1 MAGKELTFKLVM
13 NADTRNFTQNLQQ
26 GSDAARAMFD
36 RIRQESERARQ
47 SVQMG
52 REVGEL
58 VQQFHN
64 ATTELNRVSDASQLS
79 ADNLRQMGE
88 YGQQA
93 ISQLQTKLV
102 DARLELNRLSATN
115 ATPQDIERARQ
126 RVQELETGIR
136 QTTTAVDAYQNA
148 AREALGTSPI
158 PTRFQQ
164 DVGNLV
170 NQLDSVRQG
179 IDANGDSATRTRAEL
194 EQMSRNAT
202 TQLQGYE
209 SALEDARLNL
219 NRLSATNATPQDIER
234 ARQRVQ
240 ELETGVDQVR
250 TALNGYQNAA
260 RIANNEVAEGSG
272 RVSSAVNGVGGAW
285 NKVAGIAA
293 ALGIGISVAEL
304 AKIADNF
311 QNISAQIRL
320 VSDSS
325 EEFHSALEGVRVI
338 ATQTTTSLESTAN
351 LYARISQAGKDLG
364 VTQEQAL
371 EVTRAIN
378 QSIQISGG
386 SAASAD
392 AAITQ
397 MIQALQSGVLRGEEF
412 NSMMEQAPRLTTAL
426 ADSLGVTKG
435 ELRAMAGEGKI
446 SSEVLINAIREQSAV
461 IAEEYTK
468 IPTTI
473 AGAIGN
479 VKTNFTMLV
488 GEIDSANAASQGI
501 VQTLLYLSDN
511 LDVLMTLFN
520 DVTQGVAYFSDRLN
534 SADPSTIDAV
544 KNAVVAAYDAIKTLI
559 STVVEVGDVINDVFY
574 TGLDVLFGWSGV
586 ISGDATESVNGLA
599 VVINVVSVAIGALSD
614 GVKAIGIGFKG
625 LVGLMYDLAAAATY
639 YAKVFTWGDVR
650 AKLDADYKILTE
662 QRDKYYAEAKK
673 DLEGFNSEVVKA
685 IDESTLNAE
694 QANQKKIASNKETL
708 ATILADEAKANKD
721 AEANSKRRT
730 ELDAQLAKAR
740 AENNDEVTR
749 QIVERIKKLDNFED
763 EAAKSN
769 IKRNKDKLKAG
780 EALATALMAA
790 NQGILTDL
798 AKEDLLRDGIIAKIN
813 EQGNLEV
820 STYED
825 TAKLNTDRLAKI
837 QELSL
842 EQDGLISK
850 RVSSESEAG
859 QAIVQNDADVAAMR
873 VQLNKQAL
881 DAKQAD
887 DFEAFSKAQIALDNL
902 GKADAQANQQRT
914 DQHKQANDAIHQIDA
929 ASFSDFKANT
939 DEQVRLSGIAEKAK
953 QANDFETFASAKLQ
967 MDGLT
972 SAQEQANNQL
982 NQSDLSNLEKK
993 EEITRKKVELAQQII
1008 DSTDG
1013 VITAEQKLQFEA
1025 QGLTIEYDK
1034 MGKAVVQKV
1043 TTFSD
1048 AAKALGVNVSQAL
1061 NLVSA
1066 EFTKSGDSVDVFVA
1080 GLQEMGATGEQAA
1093 NATYQA
1099 WEKWAEQAKSP
1110 AEIEAAK
1117 AKLLEFEKQGVFS
1130 AKQVE
1135 MGMRYLDEVNGK
1147 LPANISEV
1155 EKAYKLLGITSREE
1169 ANKMAAAQMR
1179 AFDVMQKSGTAS
1191 TEQMKKAL
1199 INMADKIYASGDAAK
1214 IAAYESKLAYYGLS
1228 SEIDSTGKASV
1239 KAMDEWTKSNDRVRD
1254 SAHGI
1259 GDGYRNAGNI
1269 AREEAKSAEQAWADA
1284 VDAASA
1290 QFDAEMKRQGQSLSK
1305 GIYNYNSY
1313 SKADVVSQLKSKG
1326 YDDKEAE
1333 KLAGTIWSKAM
1344 EADRDAK
1351 AEGMGKGGNPALNRL
1366 IEQEFNNAASKGLT
1380 TQHGTNKINDLL
1392 RQMSSNNLVSTG
1404 STSKAPAVDVNS
1416 LAPQVSAPVP
1426 STTATPTS
1434 RTVQNNISING
1445 KTISIPVAEE
1455 NQGNFNDFLSEL
1467 EMLKKGM

>member
-1 MAGKELTFKLVM
+1 MSKNLTFKLVM
-13 NADTRNFTQNLQQ
+13 NADTKNFTQNLQQ

-194 EQMSRNAT
+194 EQMSSNAT

-209 SALEDARLNL
+209 SALDDARLNL

-240 ELETGVDQVR
+240 ELETGVNQVR
-250 TALNGYQNAA
+250 TALNGYQDAA
-260 RIANNEVAEGSG
+260 RIANNEVAEGSN
-272 RVSSAVNGVGGAW
+272 RVSSTINGVGGAW

-473 AGAIGN
+473 GGAIGN

-544 KNAVVAAYDAIKTLI
+544 KNAVVTAYDAIKTLI
-559 STVVEVGDVINDVFY
+559 STVVDVGDVINDVFY

-586 ISGDATESVNGLA
+586 VSGDATESVNGLA

-625 LVGLMYDLAAAATY
+625 LVGLMYDLAAAATWW
-639 YAKVFTWGDVR
+639 AKIPTSGDLR
-650 AKLDADYKILTE
+650 AKLDADYEILSK
-662 QRDKYYAEAKK
+662 QRDKYYAEAENDINEFQSKTQ
-673 DLEGFNSEVVKA
+673 KA

-708 ATILADEAKANKD
+708 AKILIDEVQATKDIKQNAKQQIELQ
-721 AEANSKRRT
+721 AE
-730 ELDAQLAKAR
+730 LAKAKTEKN
-740 AENNDEVTR
+740 AEAVR
-749 QIVERIKKLDNFED
+749 QIVGEIRKLEEAED
-763 EAAKSN
+763 ASAKSSE
-769 IKRNKDKLKAG
+769 KRNKDKLKAG
-780 EALATALMAA
+780 EALAAASMAA
-790 NQGILTDL
+790 NQGVLTDL
-798 AKEDLLRDGIIAKIN
+798 AKEDLLRQGIIAKVN

-820 STYED
+820 KAYED
-825 TAKLNTDRLAKI
+825 VEKLNAGRLAKI
-837 QELSL
+837 QALQL
-842 EQDGLISK
+842 EQDGLTSK
-850 RVSSESEAG
+850 RVVSEKEAG
-859 QAIVQNDADVAAMR
+859 QAIVQNDTDVAAMR

-887 DFEAFSKAQIALDNL
+887 DFDAFSKAQIALDNL

-914 DQHKQANDAIHQIDA
+914 DQHKQSNDAIHQIDA

-967 MDGLT
+967 IDGLT
-972 SAQEQANNQL
+972 VAQEQANNQL

-1066 EFTKSGDSVDVFVA
+1066 EFTKSGDSVDVFVS

-1099 WEKWAEQAKSP
+1099 WIKWLETAKSQ
-1110 AEIEAAK
+1110 AEIDVAK
-1117 AKLLEFEKQGVFS
+1117 AKLQEFGNQGQVS
-1130 AKQVE
+1130 TSQVE
-1135 MGMRYLDEVNGK
+1135 QGLIAIKLQAKELPDDIDPVTESFKRLGIETKENLKLAAQRALMDFINVRDSGK
-1147 LPANISEV
+1147 ATAEGV
-1155 EKAYKLLGITSREE
+1155 QKAYEKA
-1169 ANKMAAAQMR
+1169 AQAAA
-1179 AFDVMQKSGTAS
+1179 V
-1191 TEQMKKAL
+1191 
-1199 INMADKIYASGDAAK
+1199 SGDAGVISATN
-1214 IAAYESKLAYYGLS
+1214 AANAGRNLEIQ
-1228 SEIDSTGKASV
+1228 IDSTGKASV
-1239 KAMDEWTKSNDRVRD
+1239 KSMDDLGAAVTR
-1254 SAHGI
+1254 
-1259 GDGYRNAGNI
+1259 AGNSFKNI
-1269 AREEAKSAEQAWADA
+1269 EDGARSAGNVVREEAKSASDAWQDA
-1284 VDAASA
+1284 VKASSDK
-1290 QFDAEMKRQGQSLSK
+1290 FRAEMKRQGESLSN
-1305 GIYNYNSY
+1305 GIYNYSSY
-1313 SKADVVSQLKSKG
+1313 SKADVLSQLKSKG
-1326 YDDKEAE
+1326 YSDKEAE

-1392 RQMSSNNLVSTG
+1392 RQMSGNNLVSTG

-1416 LAPQVSAPVP
+1416 LAPNVNINTPAPNTSSDPQNTTRIELVLGNKTASVSGNQASVSALE
-1426 STTATPTS
+1426 
-1434 RTVQNNISING
+1434 SII
-1445 KTISIPVAEE
+1445 K
-1455 NQGNFNDFLSEL
+1455 EL
-1467 EMLKKGM
+1467 EVMKKSS

>member
-13 NADTRNFTQNLQQ
+13 NADTKNFTQNLQQ
-26 GSDAARAMFD
+26 SSDAAKAMFD

-93 ISQLQTKLV
+93 ITQLQTKLV

-136 QTTTAVDAYQNA
+136 QTTTAVDAYQDA

-194 EQMSRNAT
+194 EQMSSNAT

-209 SALEDARLNL
+209 SALNDARLNL

-240 ELETGVDQVR
+240 ELETGVNQVR
-250 TALNGYQNAA
+250 TALNGYQDAA
-260 RIANNEVAEGSG
+260 RIANNEVAEGSN

-293 ALGIGISVAEL
+293 ALGIGISIAEL

-446 SSEVLINAIREQSAV
+446 SSEVLINAIRDQSAV

-473 AGAIGN
+473 GGAIGN

-544 KNAVVAAYDAIKTLI
+544 KNAVVTAYDAIKTLI
-559 STVVEVGDVINDVFY
+559 STIVDAGDVINDVFF

-614 GVKAIGIGFKG
+614 GVNAIGIGFKG

-650 AKLDADYKILTE
+650 AKLDADYELLKA

-740 AENNDEVTR
+740 AENNTEVVR
-749 QIVERIKKLDNFED
+749 QTLEEIKKLEEAED
-763 EAAKSN
+763 ASAKSSE
-769 IKRNKDKLKAG
+769 KRNKDKLKAG
-780 EALATALMAA
+780 EALATASMAA
-790 NQGILTDL
+790 NQGVLTDL

-820 STYED
+820 SAYED

-842 EQDGLISK
+842 EQDKLVRK
-850 RVSSESEAG
+850 RVSSESETG
-859 QAIVQNDADVAAMR
+859 QAIVQNDTDVAAMR

-887 DFEAFSKAQIALDNL
+887 DFDAFSKAQIALDNL

-914 DQHKQANDAIHQIDA
+914 DQHKQSNDAIHQIDA
-929 ASFSDFKANT
+929 ASFSDFKVNT

-967 MDGLT
+967 IDGLT

-1117 AKLLEFEKQGVFS
+1117 AKMLEFEKQGVFS

-1191 TEQMKKAL
+1191 TEQMRKAL

-1239 KAMDEWTKSNDRVRD
+1239 KAMDEWTKSNDRVRN
-1254 SAHGI
+1254 SAESI
-1259 GDGYRNAGNI
+1259 GDGYRHAGSI
-1269 AREEAKSAEQAWADA
+1269 AREEAKSAEQAWSDA

-1333 KLAGTIWSKAM
+1333 KLAGSIWSKAM

-1416 LAPQVSAPVP
+1416 LAPQVSTPVP
-1426 STTATPTS
+1426 STPENVTTKNSRIELVSGNKTATLTGS
-1434 RTVQNNISING
+1434 QQDVDTM
-1445 KTISIPVAEE
+1445 EE
-1455 NQGNFNDFLSEL
+1455 IMREF
-1467 EMLKKGM
+1467 EMLKRSS

>member
-13 NADTRNFTQNLQQ
+13 NADTKNFTQNLQQ
-26 GSDAARAMFD
+26 GSDAAKAMFD

-93 ISQLQTKLV
+93 IVQLQTKLV

-209 SALEDARLNL
+209 SALDDARLNL

-234 ARQRVQ
+234 ARHRVQ
-240 ELETGVDQVR
+240 DLETGVDQVR

-260 RIANNEVAEGSG
+260 RIANNEVAEGSN
-272 RVSSAVNGVGGAW
+272 RVSGAVNGVGGAW

-293 ALGIGISVAEL
+293 ALGIGVSIAEL

-351 LYARISQAGKDLG
+351 LYARISQAGNDLG
-364 VTQEQAL
+364 VTQQQAL

-520 DVTQGVAYFSDRLN
+520 DATQGIAYFSDRLN

-544 KNAVVAAYDAIKTLI
+544 KNAVVTAYDAIKTLI
-559 STVVEVGDVINDVFY
+559 STVVDIGDVINDVFF

-586 ISGDATESVNGLA
+586 VSGDATESVNGLA

-614 GVKAIGIGFKG
+614 GVKVIGIGFKG

-650 AKLDADYKILTE
+650 AKLDADYELLSK
-662 QRDKYYAEAKK
+662 QRDKYYAEAEK
-673 DLEGFNSEVVKA
+673 DINEFQSKTQKA

-721 AEANSKRRT
+721 AEANSKRRI

-780 EALATALMAA
+780 EALAAALMAA
-790 NQGILTDL
+790 NQGVLTDL
-798 AKEDLLRDGIIAKIN
+798 VKEDLLRQGIIAKVN
-813 EQGNLEV
+813 EQGDLEV
-820 STYED
+820 SAYED

-842 EQDGLISK
+842 EQDKLTSK

-859 QAIVQNDADVAAMR
+859 QAIVQNDTDVAAMR

-881 DAKQAD
+881 DAKQVD
-887 DFEAFSKAQIALDNL
+887 DFDAFSKAQIALDNL
-902 GKADAQANQQRT
+902 SKADAQANQQRT

-967 MDGLT
+967 IDGLT

-982 NQSDLSNLEKK
+982 NQSDLSSLEKK

-1043 TTFSD
+1043 ITFSG

-1061 NLVSA
+1061 NLIST
-1066 EFTKSGDSVDVFVA
+1066 EFIKSGDNVDVFVA

-1099 WEKWAEQAKSP
+1099 WQKWIEGAKSQ
-1110 AEIEAAK
+1110 AELDAAK
-1117 AKLLEFEKQGVFS
+1117 VKLQSFGDQGKLS
-1130 AKQVE
+1130 TAQVE
-1135 MGMRYLDEVNGK
+1135 MGLQAIKRASQE
-1147 LPANISEV
+1147 LPDALSPAE
-1155 EKAYKLLGITSREE
+1155 EAMKRLGIQSKEQLKLAATNALTDLDAVVKSGE
-1169 ANKMAAAQMR
+1169 ATQEGLQQAYEKTIRLAQASGNAQLIAAA
-1179 AFDVMQKSGTAS
+1179 
-1191 TEQMKKAL
+1191 
-1199 INMADKIYASGDAAK
+1199 NAK
-1214 IAAYESKLAYYGLS
+1214 AAYLGL
-1228 SEIDSTGKASV
+1228 EVQLDATGKATVSKLGEIEQAAQATQRSV
-1239 KAMDEWTKSNDRVRD
+1239 SQISQPVSRDQPEIAPEQKSNDDYWDNFKERMKARTD
-1254 SAHGI
+1254 AANARSQAQRSGGRSIGGGSTFNNNSEYAQPIPSAPDAPMIAGSFDIQGI
-1259 GDGYRNAGNI
+1259 ETMQPTEKKVLELVSGG
-1269 AREEAKSAEQAWADA
+1269 KSANLEGTPEA
-1284 VDAASA
+1284 VDTVD
-1290 QFDAEMKRQGQSLSK
+1290 QMLR
-1305 GIYNYNSY
+1305 
-1313 SKADVVSQLKSKG
+1313 
-1326 YDDKEAE
+1326 
-1333 KLAGTIWSKAM
+1333 
-1344 EADRDAK
+1344 
-1351 AEGMGKGGNPALNRL
+1351 
-1366 IEQEFNNAASKGLT
+1366 EF
-1380 TQHGTNKINDLL
+1380 
-1392 RQMSSNNLVSTG
+1392 
-1404 STSKAPAVDVNS
+1404 
-1416 LAPQVSAPVP
+1416 
-1426 STTATPTS
+1426 
-1434 RTVQNNISING
+1434 
-1445 KTISIPVAEE
+1445 
-1455 NQGNFNDFLSEL
+1455 
-1467 EMLKKGM
+1467 EMLKRGM

>member
-13 NADTRNFTQNLQQ
+13 NADTKNFTQNLQQ
-26 GSDAARAMFD
+26 SSDAAKAMFD

-126 RVQELETGIR
+126 RVQELEIGIR

-209 SALEDARLNL
+209 SALDDARLNL

-364 VTQEQAL
+364 VTQQQAL

-473 AGAIGN
+473 GGAIGN

-544 KNAVVAAYDAIKTLI
+544 KNAVVTAYDAIKTLI
-559 STVVEVGDVINDVFY
+559 STIVDVGDVISDVFL

-586 ISGDATESVNGLA
+586 VSGDATESVNGLA
-599 VVINVVSVAIGALSD
+599 VVINIVSVAIGALSD
-614 GVKAIGIGFKG
+614 GVKVIGIGFKG

-650 AKLDADYKILTE
+650 AKLDADYELLKA

-685 IDESTLNAE
+685 TDKSTLNAE
-694 QANQKKIASNKETL
+694 QANQKKITSNKETL

-730 ELDAQLAKAR
+730 ELDVQLAKAR
-740 AENNDEVTR
+740 TENNAEVVR
-749 QIVERIKKLDNFED
+749 QTLGEIKKLEEAED
-763 EAAKSN
+763 ASAKSSE
-769 IKRNKDKLKAG
+769 KRNKDKLKAG
-780 EALATALMAA
+780 EALATASMAA
-790 NQGILTDL
+790 NQGVLTDL
-798 AKEDLLRDGIIAKIN
+798 AKEDLLRQGIIAKVN
-813 EQGNLEV
+813 EQGDLEV
-820 STYED
+820 SAYED

-842 EQDGLISK
+842 EQDKLTSK

-859 QAIVQNDADVAAMR
+859 QAIVQNDTDVAAMR

-887 DFEAFSKAQIALDNL
+887 DFDAFSKAQIALDNL

-967 MDGLT
+967 IDGLT

-982 NQSDLSNLEKK
+982 NQSDLSNLQKK
-993 EEITRKKVELAQQII
+993 EEITRKKIELAQQII

-1025 QGLTIEYDK
+1025 QGLTIEYEK
-1034 MGKAVVQKV
+1034 NGKAVVKRAA
-1043 TTFSD
+1043 TFLE
-1048 AAKALGVNVSQAL
+1048 AAKALGVDVPQAL
-1061 NLVSA
+1061 NLVSE
-1066 EFTKSGDSVDVFVA
+1066 EFAKSEENLDTYEA
-1080 GLQEMGATGEQAA
+1080 GLREMGAIGEQSA
-1093 NATYQA
+1093 NALYQG
-1099 WEKWAEQAKSP
+1099 WQKWVEGAKSQ
-1110 AEIEAAK
+1110 AELDAAK
-1117 AKLLEFEKQGVFS
+1117 AKLQSFGDQGKLS
-1130 AKQVE
+1130 TAQVE
-1135 MGMRYLDEVNGK
+1135 MGLQAIKRASQE
-1147 LPANISEV
+1147 LPAALSPAEAAMERLGIKSKEQLKLAAENALTDLKTVIKSGEATQ
-1155 EKAYKLLGITSREE
+1155 EGLQKAYEE
-1169 ANKMAAAQMR
+1169 TVRLAQASGNAQVIAAAN
-1179 AFDVMQKSGTAS
+1179 A
-1191 TEQMKKAL
+1191 E
-1199 INMADKIYASGDAAK
+1199 
-1214 IAAYESKLAYYGLS
+1214 AAYLGL
-1228 SEIDSTGKASV
+1228 EVQVDSTGKATVAKLGEIQQAAQATQQSV
-1239 KAMDEWTKSNDRVRD
+1239 NQVGQSTERNQPEIAPEQKANDGYWDNFKERMKARTDAANARAQAQRSGGRSNGGGSSTFNNSSEYAQQIP
-1254 SAHGI
+1254 SAPDAPMIASSFDIQPIELDGVKKTVDINLAI
-1259 GDGYRNAGNI
+1259 GDKTA
-1269 AREEAKSAEQAWADA
+1269 
-1284 VDAASA
+1284 
-1290 QFDAEMKRQGQSLSK
+1290 
-1305 GIYNYNSY
+1305 
-1313 SKADVVSQLKSKG
+1313 
-1326 YDDKEAE
+1326 
-1333 KLAGTIWSKAM
+1333 
-1344 EADRDAK
+1344 
-1351 AEGMGKGGNPALNRL
+1351 
-1366 IEQEFNNAASKGLT
+1366 
-1380 TQHGTNKINDLL
+1380 
-1392 RQMSSNNLVSTG
+1392 
-1404 STSKAPAVDVNS
+1404 
-1416 LAPQVSAPVP
+1416 QVSA
-1426 STTATPTS
+1426 TPEGADS
-1434 RTVQNNISING
+1434 L
-1445 KTISIPVAEE
+1445 EE
-1455 NQGNFNDFLSEL
+1455 MMREL
-1467 EMLKKGM
+1467 EQIKRSS